1 MDRSLQTAGPV
12 TFRGHKWLWRF
23 LRRRDWRRFEV
34 CLERLRER
42 DIQFDEVTYNFAM
55 YGLILH
61 PKKDDELAHQV
72 FDEMKDDGRFHP
84 ALLRMQQ
91 GFLDSYFELKEVD
104 ATPNRFNLLKAESP
118 AMMSM
123 MKGKG
128 KGKGGLRSF
137 DQKLKVWIGGLPADN
152 CSIELNKRLK
162 EHMSSA
168 GGLCL
173 YAEVGKS
180 GNAGAA
186 FKTPEEASS
195 CRLTSGRRR
204 SHCRHRHPG
213 CEGRAK
219 QLLRLEQTERL
230 NSGGPQVTR
239 TFWQISVNFKRL
251 RVKETK
257 KRLAAAAE
265 QERERLAASG
275 LLLEEPS
282 VYRDEAADTDGELSD
297 LELGPRVKW
306 PARRPYQMKNVH
318 KGSGVPHRKKHRW
331 KH

>member
-1 MDRSLQTAGPV
+1 VLMHAWRASTARLLGPWQGSSRCFGVEKQIKKLRLSGAVKHAFRQTSPPQLPKQAMEHYVRDLGRHGGEKASLIRSEAAKEPAPLTSEQKIALLQRYLPEEEDMSKKL
-12 TFRGHKWLWRF
+12 RKNSHKWLWRF

-104 ATPNRFNLLKAESP
+104 ATPNRFNLLK
-118 AMMSM
+118 
-123 MKGKG
+123 
-128 KGKGGLRSF
+128 
-137 DQKLKVWIGGLPADN
+137 
-152 CSIELNKRLK
+152 
-162 EHMSSA
+162 
-168 GGLCL
+168 
-173 YAEVGKS
+173 
-180 GNAGAA
+180 
-186 FKTPEEASS
+186 
-195 CRLTSGRRR
+195 
-204 SHCRHRHPG
+204 
-213 CEGRAK
+213 
-219 QLLRLEQTERL
+219 
-230 NSGGPQVTR
+230 VTR